1 MARSLFCSLDARS
14 LRSLIFGQ
22 VVQHVQPLG
31 VIRPSQRVAFG
42 EDVLR
47 KPDKMFLVIV
57 KYGFVNLEVVPPT
70 DILSIVVDAFLRHL
84 SRLCRSF
91 LQGNRIKKTRKINDL
106 GITRVLAYVYI

>member
-1 MARSLFCSLDARS
+1 MRPRLLYMARSLFCSLDARS

-31 VIRPSQRVAFG
+31 VIRPPQRVAFG

-57 KYGFVNLEVVPPT
+57 EYGFVNLEVVPPT
-70 DILSIVVDAFLRHL
+70 DILSIVVNAFLRHL
-84 SRLCRSF
+84 SRS
-91 LQGNRIKKTRKINDL
+91 
-106 GITRVLAYVYI
+106 